1 MFKRLGTDAYL
12 CDSKKD
18 LATLPE
24 KDMGAEAYVI
34 ENSSTYRL
42 TSTGEWIRQNAA
54 ADSANAEVDLT
65 GYATEEYVDEA
76 LTDGKKYTDEQ
87 VGKIKVPSVAN
98 FVKKEELQNYATDV
112 ELELVK
118 SNPVFKMFN
127 PNLGGGGQYALFL
140 TAAENKTLADAM
152 KEQQLGMYSFWMQKG
167 HTDLP
172 ASMNAANLSGR
183 GFCCVDFY
191 ENDANFIG
199 WAVMFN
205 KNNEVFYR
213 FINHAVAG
221 PWMKITAVA
230 E

>member
-76 LTDGKKYTDEQ
+76 LTDGKKYTDE
-87 VGKIKVPSVAN
+87 
-98 FVKKEELQNYATDV
+98 
-112 ELELVK
+112 
-118 SNPVFKMFN
+118 
-127 PNLGGGGQYALFL
+127 
-140 TAAENKTLADAM
+140 
-152 KEQQLGMYSFWMQKG
+152 
-167 HTDLP
+167 
-172 ASMNAANLSGR
+172 
-183 GFCCVDFY
+183 
-191 ENDANFIG
+191 
-199 WAVMFN
+199 
-205 KNNEVFYR
+205 
-213 FINHAVAG
+213 
-221 PWMKITAVA
+221 
-230 E
+230 